1 MDNLQLIEALD
12 LLEEEK
18 KISKE
23 EILEAL
29 EAAMLAAYKKNYY
42 PNSGKRDK
50 DKSKDKTKEKE
61 ASKDINNVRISIDRH
76 TGEITII
83 ATMTI
88 VEEVKDDKTEV
99 SLAYAQQIDPRFEVG
114 DTIDFQVPS
123 DNFKRTAAH
132 SAKTILKQKLRE
144 SERSK
149 IYEDF
154 KDRQGELVTG
164 IVQRKSN
171 RTIFVDVGRTDG
183 ILPAKEQVPGEN
195 FNVHDRIK
203 AYIMEVKRAD
213 SGNTKSD
220 TGSQVFLSRSHPGF
234 VRKLFEMEVPEI
246 QEGIVEIKNVAR
258 EAGSRTKIAVYAH
271 DENVD
276 PVGACVG
283 TRGARVQAVVD
294 ELSGEKI
301 DIIPWSDDPE
311 ELIANVLSPA
321 QVEEIIIEEEGKA
334 TAIVPDKQLSLAI
347 GKEGQNVRLAARV
360 SGWKIDIKS
369 HAQYYDEDY
378 DVIHEVEEDIAK
390 PVDSNEESVEAEIVE
405 IAEPEE
411 IPAEEPAATE
421 EVPTEEPAATE
432 EVPAEEPVATEEVPA
447 EEPAATEEVPAE
459 ETVEEEVNA

>member
-42 PNSGKRDK
+42 SNNKK
-50 DKSKDKTKEKE
+50 DKEKGREKSKEKE
-61 ASKDINNVRISIDRH
+61 GSKEVNNVRINIDRH
-76 TGEITII
+76 SGEITII
-83 ATMTI
+83 ATMTV
-88 VEEVKDDKTEV
+88 VENVEDDKTEV
-99 SLAYAQQIDPRFEVG
+99 SLAYAQQLDPRFEIG

-203 AYIMEVKRAD
+203 AYIMEVKKAD
-213 SGNTKSD
+213 SNNSKGD

-246 QEGIVEIKNVAR
+246 QDGTVEIKNVAR
-258 EAGSRTKIAVYAH
+258 EAGSRTKLAVYAH

-301 DIIPWSDDPE
+301 DIIPWSEDPE

-321 QVEEIIIEEEGKA
+321 QVEEVIIEEEGKA

-369 HAQYYDEDY
+369 HGQYFGEDGDIEYVDDY
-378 DVIHEVEEDIAK
+378 DDEVIEPVIEETETLDE
-390 PVDSNEESVEAEIVE
+390 PETEIETETIEE
-405 IAEPEE
+405 IAEEGETLKAEETEE
-411 IPAEEPAATE
+411 ISEAEEADMDEPTE
-421 EVPTEEPAATE
+421 EVA
-432 EVPAEEPVATEEVPA
+432 AEE
-447 EEPAATEEVPAE
+447 
-459 ETVEEEVNA
+459 N

>member
-1 MDNLQLIEALD
+1 MANQQLIEALD

-23 EILEAL
+23 EILGAL
-29 EAAMLAAYKKNYY
+29 EAAMLAAYKKNYF
-42 PNSGKRDK
+42 KKDK
-50 DKSKDKTKEKE
+50 DKNKDKESNKE
-61 ASKDINNVRISIDRH
+61 INNVRINIDRH

-164 IVQRKSN
+164 IVQRKN
-171 RTIFVDVGRTDG
+171 KNTIFVDIGRTDG

-203 AYIMEVKRAD
+203 AYITQVNKAD
-213 SGNTKSD
+213 SGNNKTDS
-220 TGSQVFLSRSHPGF
+220 GSQVFLSRSHPGF

-246 QEGIVEIKNVAR
+246 QDGTVEIKNVAR

-283 TRGARVQAVVD
+283 TRGTRVQAVVD

-301 DIIPWSDDPE
+301 DIIPWSEDPE

-321 QVEEIIIEEEGKA
+321 QVEEVIIEEEGKA

-369 HAQYYDEDY
+369 HGQYFG
-378 DVIHEVEEDIAK
+378 EEDEEYYQDHEDHDEHEAQDHQD
-390 PVDSNEESVEAEIVE
+390 DSDEIVE
-405 IAEPEE
+405 VNEPEE
-411 IPAEEPAATE
+411 KPEEEAKVEDAEE
-421 EVPTEEPAATE
+421 
-432 EVPAEEPVATEEVPA
+432 
-447 EEPAATEEVPAE
+447 
-459 ETVEEEVNA
+459 

>member
-1 MDNLQLIEALD
+1 MDNKQLIEALD

-29 EAAMLAAYKKNYY
+29 EAAMLAAYKKNFFAQ
-42 PNSGKRDK
+42 SKKDRKQGDK
-50 DKSKDKTKEKE
+50 KGAEKE
-61 ASKDINNVRISIDRH
+61 QSKEANNVRVNINRE
-76 TGEITII
+76 TGDITII
-83 ATMTI
+83 AAMKV
-88 VEEVKDDKTEV
+88 VETVEDEKTEV
-99 SLAYAQQIDPRFEVG
+99 SLAYAQQIDPSFELG
-114 DTIDFQVPS
+114 DVIDFHIPS

-149 IYEDF
+149 IYDDF

-203 AYIMEVKRAD
+203 AYIMEVKKAESGASKND
-213 SGNTKSD
+213 S
-220 TGSQVFLSRSHPGF
+220 GSQVFLSRSHPGF

-258 EAGSRTKIAVYAH
+258 EAGSRTKIAVYTA

-301 DIIPWSDDPE
+301 DIIPWSNDPE
-311 ELIANVLSPA
+311 ELISNVLSPA
-321 QVEEIIIEEEGKA
+321 QVEEVIIEEEGKA
-334 TAIVPDKQLSLAI
+334 TAIVPDRQLSLAI

-369 HAQYYDEDY
+369 HAQYYG
-378 DVIHEVEEDIAK
+378 
-390 PVDSNEESVEAEIVE
+390 EESEYEDSY
-405 IAEPEE
+405 PEE
-411 IPAEEPAATE
+411 IPTEDSYPEEIVPEDSYQEEAAPE
-421 EVPTEEPAATE
+421 EGNDAQEA
-432 EVPAEEPVATEEVPA
+432 
-447 EEPAATEEVPAE
+447 
-459 ETVEEEVNA
+459 

>member
-1 MDNLQLIEALD
+1 MANQQLIEALD

-29 EAAMLAAYKKNYY
+29 EAAMLAAYKKNYF
-42 PNSGKRDK
+42 KKDK
-50 DKSKDKTKEKE
+50 DKNKDKESNKE
-61 ASKDINNVRISIDRH
+61 INNVRINIDRH

-164 IVQRKSN
+164 IVQRKN
-171 RTIFVDVGRTDG
+171 KNTIFVDIGRTDG

-203 AYIMEVKRAD
+203 AYITQVNKAD
-213 SGNTKSD
+213 SGNNKTDS
-220 TGSQVFLSRSHPGF
+220 GSQVFLSRSHPGF

-246 QEGIVEIKNVAR
+246 QDGTVEIKNVAR

-283 TRGARVQAVVD
+283 TRGTRVQAVVD

-301 DIIPWSDDPE
+301 DIIPWSEDPE

-321 QVEEIIIEEEGKA
+321 QVEEVIIEEEGKA

-369 HAQYYDEDY
+369 HGQYFGEEDEEYYEDHDDY
-378 DVIHEVEEDIAK
+378 DDHDDHDEHEGQDHQD
-390 PVDSNEESVEAEIVE
+390 DSDEIVE
-405 IAEPEE
+405 VNEPEE
-411 IPAEEPAATE
+411 KSEEEAKVEDAEE
-421 EVPTEEPAATE
+421 
-432 EVPAEEPVATEEVPA
+432 
-447 EEPAATEEVPAE
+447 
-459 ETVEEEVNA
+459 